1 MYTLIIRSDQ
11 SLSRVRLFA
20 TPWIAARQASLS
32 ITNSRS
38 SLRLTSVESVM
49 PSSHAPTPEVR
60 GGGQEEIPH
69 APSPSPGATGGKSY
83 PTLII
88 DTFKNAD

>member
-1 MYTLIIRSDQ
+1 ME
-11 SLSRVRLFA
+11 
-20 TPWIAARQASLS
+20 W
-32 ITNSRS
+32 
-38 SLRLTSVESVM
+38 VM